1 MTPSPETALVDK
13 LPTAVS
19 LEVSLPFM
27 LGSASLAASYGSSFF
42 LVEALRSIGQST
54 TTAGAVISTGTI
66 ATILSS
72 LVAGRIADL
81 LGSMRTITFAAA
93 MIAAAMICF
102 ASASILPLFAYIGGL
117 LLGIGWSVFYILAP
131 LQVMCHV
138 QAEAR
143 IKYLTLLS
151 GSQMLGIGLAAPL
164 ARTAAEAIGSYIAVY
179 SLFAVACILGTMLLD
194 SAGRALAQAPQIKMP
209 AVRLTFKG
217 VVRAFKSNARYPI
230 IMIGIGACVFAGLS
244 TYQSLYATSRAL
256 SPDTFFFVFTV
267 TAVFFRF
274 AVAPIIGR
282 FRLELIAALLL
293 ACTIAG
299 LFILFFNV
307 DSTAIYILGT
317 ASFALGYGLSY
328 STLNSMIVHIA
339 GVEETSFAISS
350 QVFTLSYFMG
360 LFGFPYIAGQ
370 VVKVS
375 NFDCLLICMMM
386 LIAANGVLLAVHMF
400 STIRKR

>member
-1 MTPSPETALVDK
+1 MDK
-13 LPTAVS
+13 LPSAVS
-19 LEVSLPFM
+19 LEVSIPFM

-42 LVEALRSIGQST
+42 LVEALRSIGQSA

-81 LGSMRTITFAAA
+81 LGLMRTITSAAA

-102 ASASILPLFAYIGGL
+102 ASASILPLLAYVGGL

-131 LQVMCHV
+131 LQVLYHV
-138 QAEAR
+138 QAETR

-164 ARTAAEAIGSYIAVY
+164 ARTVAEAIGSYIAVY
-179 SLFAVACILGTMLLD
+179 SFFAVACVLGTMLLEF
-194 SAGRALAQAPQIKMP
+194 AGRALAQAPQIKVP
-209 AVRLTFKG
+209 SVRLTFKG
-217 VVRAFKSNARYPI
+217 VLRAFKSNARYPI
-230 IMIGIGACVFAGLS
+230 MMIGIGACVFAGLS
-244 TYQSLYATSRAL
+244 TFQSLYATSRAL
-256 SPDTFFFVFTV
+256 SPDTFFLAFTV
-267 TAVFFRF
+267 TAVLFRF

-282 FRLELIAALLL
+282 FRLERVAALLF

-299 LFILFFNV
+299 LVILFVNV
-307 DSTAIYILGT
+307 GSTTIYILGT
-317 ASFALGYGLSY
+317 AFFALGYGLSY
-328 STLNSMIVHIA
+328 STLNSMVLHIA
-339 GVEETSFAISS
+339 GNDEASFAIYS
-350 QVFTLSYFMG
+350 QVFTLSYFIG

-375 NFDCLLICMMM
+375 SVDCLLISMVM
-386 LIAANGVLLAVHMF
+386 LITANGVLLAIQVF
-400 STIRKR
+400 STIRKH